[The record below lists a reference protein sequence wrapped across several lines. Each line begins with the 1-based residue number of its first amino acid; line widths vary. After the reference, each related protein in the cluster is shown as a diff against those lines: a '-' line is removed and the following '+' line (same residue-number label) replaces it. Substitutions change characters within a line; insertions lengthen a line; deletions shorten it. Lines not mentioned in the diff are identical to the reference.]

1 MQQGEPFGQT
11 GSASPS
17 GLRREASSVLPQDRG
32 RNTGY
37 GSELDGVTDEPAL
50 EPAGRDF
57 GMELAGERVASE
69 AERLVWADL
78 CRSEKLGTL
87 REVEG
92 VAVPV

>member
-11 GSASPS
+11 GSAPRC

-37 GSELDGVTDEPAL
+37 GGELDGVTDEPAL
-50 EPAGRDF
+50 KPAGRVF

-78 CRSEKLGTL
+78 CRSEKLGAL
-87 REVEG
+87 RKVES